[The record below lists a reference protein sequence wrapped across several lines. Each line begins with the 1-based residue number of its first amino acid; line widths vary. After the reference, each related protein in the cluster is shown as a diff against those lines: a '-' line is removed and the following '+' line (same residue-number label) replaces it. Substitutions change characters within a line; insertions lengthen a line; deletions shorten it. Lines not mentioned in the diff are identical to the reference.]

1 MTPLEALIL
10 GTRGSRLALT
20 QAEAC
25 ARQLHISGLAV
36 EIRVIKTTSD
46 HHPDTPLSVIDR
58 RDVFTRQLD
67 EALMKGEID
76 LAVHSLKDVPTEL
89 PEGIV
94 IAAFTERHDP
104 SDVLVSEE
112 RYGVDEL
119 PAGTVVATSSL
130 RRRAQ
135 ILHRR
140 PDLKIV
146 EIRGNV
152 DTRVRKMRVGEAD
165 ALVLA
170 SAGLERLGMG
180 SQTPHTIIPPEVMLP
195 AVGQGSLAAALDLR
209 DGPLFFVDIAVPRD
223 VDPVVQTLGQVFV
236 YDMDD
241 LQAVVERN
249 ADGRGEAARKGEAM
263 ITPAVVEFMNWLSS
277 LHVVPLIQELR
288 DGAERIRRH
297 ELARALQR
305 MDLSPEEAEAVERMS
320 RSLMNK
326 LLHGPIS
333 ELKALAET
341 GHPLEGAEIRRQLLA
356 LEGLGVALHRHHSDP
371 R

>member
-1 MTPLEALIL
+1 MTPLETLIL

-25 ARQLHISGLAV
+25 AKQLRIAGLSV

-76 LAVHSLKDVPTEL
+76 LAVHSLKDVPTEP

-94 IAAFTERHDP
+94 LAAFTERHDP
-104 SDVLVSEE
+104 SDVLVSEG
-112 RYGVDEL
+112 RYDVDGL
-119 PAGTVVATSSL
+119 PAGSVVATSSL

-135 ILHRR
+135 LLYRR

-170 SAGLERLGMG
+170 RAGLERLGMG
-180 SQTPHTIIPPEVMLP
+180 SQTPHTIIPPEIMLP
-195 AVGQGSLAAALDLR
+195 AVGQGSLAAATLQDHPLR
-209 DGPLFFVDIAVPRD
+209 GRIREALNHATSEKAV
-223 VDPVVQTLGQVFV
+223 L
-236 YDMDD
+236 
-241 LQAVVERN
+241 
-249 ADGRGEAARKGEAM
+249 
-263 ITPAVVEFMNWLSS
+263 
-277 LHVVPLIQELR
+277 
-288 DGAERIRRH
+288 AERAMLRTLEGGCRVPVGALGTV
-297 ELARALQR
+297 EGGMVRLRGVVVSPDGTLLYEGEVEGDEPEEVGERLAREL
-305 MDLSPEEAEAVERMS
+305 LER
-320 RSLMNK
+320 
-326 LLHGPIS
+326 
-333 ELKALAET
+333 
-341 GHPLEGAEIRRQLLA
+341 GATVVLGEIREVR
-356 LEGLGVALHRHHSDP
+356 SW
-371 R
+371 